1 MAELSHC
8 LSDLVK
14 NHVEERPSESFWNFL
29 LYPLCLGQHR
39 ELETI
44 EHLRTNSVA
53 EISAAIKPLL
63 DSGMIFPIIPFNLFN
78 SPVCLLKN
86 QWNVANVSC
95 LMCISPESTLN
106 HSFHVKCV
114 VTGADLQSLSFGMWL
129 LIWWQ
134 MLSSLSQTREK
145 KKSNLHSYRSQSS
158 SESMYCLR
166 AILSLLFFIEI

>member
-1 MAELSHC
+1 M
-8 LSDLVK
+8 
-14 NHVEERPSESFWNFL
+14 EERPSESFWNVL
-29 LYPLCLGQHR
+29 LYPFCLGQHR

-53 EISAAIKPLL
+53 EISATIKPLW

-78 SPVCLLKN
+78 SSVWLLKN
-86 QWNVANVSC
+86 QWNIANDSC
-95 LMCISPESTLN
+95 LMWTSPESTLN

-114 VTGADLQSLSFGMWL
+114 VTGADLQSLSFGIWL

-145 KKSNLHSYRSQSS
+145 KKSNLHSYRSHRS
-158 SESMYCLR
+158 SESMYYLR
-166 AILSLLFFIEI
+166 AIFSLVFYRNIGIRSSWHSTQC